1 MPMISEGDRVRATRK
16 NDGEFDG
23 VVTRIGAEVGDGRA
37 RVMVTIRT
45 DEGDVVETPAR
56 RVTRNLSRE

>member
-23 VVTRIGAEVGDGRA
+23 VVTRIGAEVGDGQA
-37 RVMVTIRT
+37 RVMVAIRM
-45 DEGDVVETPAR
+45 DDGNVVETPAC
-56 RVTRNLSRE
+56 RVMRNLSRG